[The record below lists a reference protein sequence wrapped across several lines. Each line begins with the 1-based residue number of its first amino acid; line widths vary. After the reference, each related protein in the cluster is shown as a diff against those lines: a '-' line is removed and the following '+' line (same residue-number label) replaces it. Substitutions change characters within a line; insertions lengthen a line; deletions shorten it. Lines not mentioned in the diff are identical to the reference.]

1 MAQDN
6 AFDDF
11 EDDDDALLCSISLD
25 FTTTQGDLCSGL
37 LPGGRDTTTTTTT
50 AQAGHQAAK
59 AYSVDETGTDSS
71 NCERISSMDKC
82 TRNCKSCSDDAQ
94 VDSSTNESEGE

>member
-25 FTTTQGDLCSGL
+25 LTTTQGDLCSGL
-37 LPGGRDTTTTTTT
+37 LPGGSDTTTMTTT
-50 AQAGHQAAK
+50 AQPGHQEAN
-59 AYSVDETGTDSS
+59 AYSVNETGTDSS
-71 NCERISSMDKC
+71 RERKSSMDKC
-82 TRNCKSCSDDAQ
+82 TRNCQSCSDDAK
-94 VDSSTNESEGE
+94 VDSATNESEGE